1 MRYVIIW
8 MITSLMLFASVTDD
22 MIKRSIVKIYTVA
35 KVPSYTSPWS
45 ASTASFTGSGS
56 IIDGD
61 MILTNAHVV
70 ANQAFIEVQKYGERK
85 KYIAKVYAVS
95 HQADL
100 ALLKVDD
107 KSFFNH
113 IIPLKLG
120 DLPQVEQRVVV
131 LGYPMG
137 GNTLSATLGVV
148 SRVEDNMYVHSTE
161 SFLAIQVD
169 AAINPGNS
177 GGPAISGGKIVG
189 VAMQGITMS
198 QNIGYLVPTP
208 IIRHFLKDMK
218 DGHYDGFA
226 DLGISIQNLENPAM
240 RAYYGLEDNQTGI
253 LINKVVF
260 NSALERIV
268 QDGDILTSID
278 KHPIQNDG
286 TVEFRGH
293 EFTGYNYFIDMH
305 QMGDEVEFG
314 IIRDRKPMKFKATI
328 KNTSDD
334 LYLVKTTRYDKMPT
348 YRIYGG
354 YVFTPLTRNLIKSTK
369 RNRTYLSYLASKWK
383 TKDKR
388 EAVVLLKVLASKI
401 SRGDNNFGMWV
412 IDKVNGKKFK
422 DFKEFDK
429 LLDSIKDRYII
440 LSDKEGGRVII
451 DTKEAKEE
459 QSNILKKYNIEY
471 DKSQDLKNM
480 TI

>member
-1 MRYVIIW
+1 MRYFLVWIV
-8 MITSLMLFASVTDD
+8 TSIVLFASVTDD

-45 ASTASFTGSGS
+45 SSTLSYTGSGS

-70 ANQAFIEVQKYGERK
+70 ANQAFLEVQKYGERK

-100 ALLKVDD
+100 ALLKVED
-107 KSFFNH
+107 KSFFNDT
-113 IIPLKLG
+113 IPLQLG
-120 DLPQVEQRVVV
+120 TLPQVEQKVVV

-148 SRVEDNMYVHSTE
+148 SRIESNVYVHSTE

-208 IIRHFLKDMK
+208 IIKHFIEDMK

-226 DLGISIQNLENPAM
+226 DLGMDVQRLENPAI
-240 RAYYGLEDNQTGI
+240 RSYFGLEDNQTGI
-253 LINKVVF
+253 LIDKVIF
-260 NSALERIV
+260 KSTLNGLIKP
-268 QDGDILTSID
+268 DDIITSID
-278 KHPIQNDG
+278 NHTVQNDG
-286 TVEFRGH
+286 TVEFREH
-293 EFTGYNYFIDMH
+293 EFTNYNYFVDLH
-305 QMGDEVEFG
+305 QMGDEIDLG
-314 IIRDRKPMKFKATI
+314 IIRDKKPLHIKA
-328 KNTSDD
+328 KVENKSDD

-348 YRIYGG
+348 YSIFGG
-354 YVFTPLTRNLIKSTK
+354 YVFTPLTRNLIASTK
-369 RNRTYLSYLASKWK
+369 ANKSYLSYLASKWQ
-383 TKDKR
+383 TEDK
-388 EAVVLLKVLASKI
+388 EEVVMLLKVLASKI
-401 SRGDNNFGMWV
+401 SRGNNGFGMWP
-412 IDKVNGKKFK
+412 IDTINGKKFK
-422 DFKEFDK
+422 NFKEFDA
-429 LLDSIKDRYII
+429 LLRSSKDKYII
-440 LSDKEGGRVII
+440 LEDKDGHRVII
-451 DTKEAKEE
+451 DREEAIKETP
-459 QSNILKKYNIEY
+459 SILQKYNIEY
-471 DKSQDLKNM
+471 DKSQDLR
-480 TI
+480 